1 MENRFKDINLNF
13 NYGSI
18 KENKFMAQDM
28 ALIDFVSKGNME
40 ESSILLEK
48 TNNNI
53 NIKNVVVGELNTNC
67 YIVENEEECLII
79 DPGDEFLKIKE
90 AIDKKVVGVLL
101 THRHFDHIGAL
112 NKCLDYYNTDVYSFN
127 NLNEGK
133 NIINGFEFDVIFN
146 PGHTMDS
153 ISFIFNNI
161 MFSGDFIFKGT
172 IGRWDIGGNI
182 EIMRDSIR
190 RILDSKINYV
200 IYPGHGD
207 STMLDNERKML
218 ESYIS

>member
-1 MENRFKDINLNF
+1 MENSFKDINLDF
-13 NYGSI
+13 NYGAI
-18 KENKFMAQDM
+18 KENKFMDQNM

-40 ESSILLEK
+40 EASILLDK

-53 NIKNVVVGELNTNC
+53 NIKNVVVGMLNTNC
-67 YIVENEEECLII
+67 YIVENSDECLII

-101 THRHFDHIGAL
+101 THRHFDHIGSL
-112 NKCLDYYNTDVYSFN
+112 NECLDYYNTGVYSFN
-127 NLNEGK
+127 NLKEGL
-133 NIINGFEFDVIFN
+133 NVIGSFEFDVIFN

-153 ISFIFNNI
+153 MSFIFNNN

-172 IGRWDIGGNI
+172 IGRWDIGGNL
-182 EIMRDSIR
+182 EMMRDSIR

-207 STMLDNERKML
+207 STMLYDEREML
-218 ESYIS
+218 KSYIM